1 MSKPSSHKTARLEA
15 LLFAS
20 PEPLPAAKL
29 ATLMDIS
36 EEEILRSITALKADL
51 KQRGIGVVE
60 ARDGFE
66 LAVQPAYR
74 SDAATLT
81 QMPAPNLSQSSLE
94 VLTIIAYEGPVA
106 KSVIDDIRGT
116 PSDNSLR
123 ALMSRDLVLQI
134 SERESD
140 DVLKYEPTS
149 FAWRCLGIHGRSE
162 LPPKPKE
169 TRDASE

>member
-1 MSKPSSHKTARLEA
+1 MSKQSSRQTARLEA

-20 PEPLPAAKL
+20 PEPLTAAKL
-29 ATLMDIS
+29 ANLMDIP
-36 EEEILRSITALKADL
+36 ENEVLRDIATLKTDL

-74 SDAATLT
+74 TDAAALT

-123 ALMSRDLVLQI
+123 ALLSRDLVLQI

-140 DVLKYEPTS
+140 DALKYEPTS

-162 LPPKPKE
+162 LPARPKE
-169 TRDASE
+169 VPDASK

>member
-1 MSKPSSHKTARLEA
+1 MSKLSSRQTARLEA

-20 PEPLPAAKL
+20 PEPLSTAKL
-29 ATLMDIS
+29 AKLMNITED
-36 EEEILRSITALKADL
+36 EVLHDITALKEDL
-51 KQRGIGVVE
+51 RRRGIGVVE

-74 SDAATLT
+74 ADAAALT

-162 LPPKPKE
+162 LPPRPKE
-169 TRDASE
+169 THDASE